1 MSIMVNLEVIL
12 SKLKII
18 CKYLAEII
26 GMTTANLSVL
36 NLGKEKLFDSQ
47 IFRQSR
53 KL

>member
-1 MSIMVNLEVIL
+1 MVNLEVIL

-36 NLGKEKLFDSQ
+36 KSGKGKAIRFSNL
-47 IFRQSR
+47 
-53 KL
+53 